1 MSNRIIEAVMRLS
14 AKLGPMG
21 AFSQMSGKLEQVDR
35 KARAFNRTQDAM
47 RAGALSFSRTLI
59 SGIAGYGAVRA
70 TSALVTN
77 FASAERRLNR
87 IAINADAG
95 KDKLDE
101 MFRTVNRAAL
111 DYSVTQ
117 DSVTD
122 GLDTLVSAGRSLEDA
137 LSFLP
142 SVTATAQAAGAD
154 ISDIATTADSV
165 ATNFGFAGEQMQRA
179 FDILV
184 TSGKQGKFELKDM
197 ARYIPS
203 IAPAFAAVGY
213 KGEAGLKRLAS
224 ALQTIRI
231 REGSAEEAATDL
243 QNVLQ
248 KMQSKETVKA
258 FAKFHIDLPK
268 ELDKARK
275 SGKDLLDVMIE
286 LTEKAS
292 KGDLSKIPQ
301 LFTDLQ
307 VQKGMRA
314 LVQGKDAFH
323 QFVADL
329 DTVDGSTLRDLGRIL
344 EDNQSKIDRMG
355 ASWERFKRA
364 VGEGIAPTATGAMD
378 FLSSNM
384 DKAQFIN
391 AQLDKE
397 GMTFWEKRMWWLRN
411 GFDNQEQGIK
421 AFKGGW
427 RSPEGLIAAKGP
439 MSASPEL
446 PSRRQDQPGAIPV
459 PTSGP
464 VAPSMAEQ
472 YSLYGRGHAAAV
484 RAGAYEQKHVG
495 MMEAFDSPQ
504 AMERATIA
512 AAADLQRAGVETAAS
527 VSSGGKQAGDSIK
540 EGADGLAS
548 VAGQLKDAL
557 VSGAAALTS
566 AARSAAADLSRP
578 IGSLKQPV
586 RADTGKSNAG
596 QMMGPR

>member
-1 MSNRIIEAVMRLS
+1 MSNRVIEAVMRLS

-21 AFSQMSGKLEQVDR
+21 AFGQLSGKLHQVDQ
-35 KARAFNRTQDAM
+35 KAKAFNRTQGAM
-47 RAGALSFSRTLI
+47 TSGVMAFNRAMI
-59 SGIAGYGAVRA
+59 SGLAGYGMVRGTA
-70 TSALVTN
+70 ALVTN

-95 KDKLDE
+95 KEKLSE
-101 MFRTVNRAAL
+101 MFRTVDRAAL
-111 DYSVTQ
+111 DYSTTQ
-117 DSVTD
+117 DDVTT
-122 GLDTLVSAGRSLEDA
+122 GLETLVAAGRDLDSA
-137 LSFLP
+137 MSFLP
-142 SVTATAQAAGAD
+142 AVTATAQAAGAE
-154 ISDIATTADSV
+154 ITDIATTADSIG
-165 ATNFGFAGEQMQRA
+165 TNFGIAGDKMQRA

-197 ARYIPS
+197 AQYVPAL
-203 IAPAFAAVGY
+203 APAFSALGY

-231 REGSAEEAATDL
+231 RESDAASAATDL

-248 KMQSKETVKA
+248 KMESKETVKN
-258 FAKFHIDLPK
+258 FAKFHINLPK
-268 ELDKARK
+268 ELAAARK

-286 LTEKAS
+286 LTEKAT

-329 DTVDGSTLRDLGRIL
+329 DNVDGSTLRDLGRIL
-344 EDNQSKIDRMG
+344 DDNQAKIDRMG
-355 ASWERFKRA
+355 ASWERMKRA
-364 VGEGIAPTATGAMD
+364 VGAGIAPTATGAMD
-378 FLSSNM
+378 YISSNM

-397 GMTFWEKRMWWLRN
+397 GMTFWQKRMWWLRN
-411 GFDNQEQGIK
+411 GFDNQDQGMM

-427 RSPEGLIAAKGP
+427 RSPEGLLAAKGP
-439 MSASPEL
+439 MSVSPEL
-446 PSRRQDQPGAIPV
+446 PSRRQDQPGFVPV
-459 PTSGP
+459 PTPRP

-484 RAGAYEQKHVG
+484 RAGAFEQKHVG
-495 MMEAFDSPQ
+495 MFEAFNS
-504 AMERATIA
+504 AEGMERATSA
-512 AAADLQRAGVETAAS
+512 AAADLQRAGVETASS
-527 VSSGGKQAGDSIK
+527 VSDSGKQAGDSIK
-540 EGADGLAS
+540 EGADSLAS
-548 VAGQLKDAL
+548 VAGQLRDAL
-557 VSGAAALTS
+557 VSGANSLS
-566 AARSAAADLSRP
+566 AAASRAAADLSRP
-578 IGSLKQPV
+578 ISSLKSPV

>member
-1 MSNRIIEAVMRLS
+1 MSNRVIEAVLRLS

-21 AFSQMSGKLEQVDR
+21 AFGQLSGKLNQVNQ
-35 KARAFNRTQDAM
+35 KALAFNKTQSLLA
-47 RAGALSFSRTLI
+47 RNSLLASTALR
-59 SGIAGYGAVRA
+59 GMVAYGVVRG
-70 TSALVTN
+70 TSELVTN
-77 FASAERRLNR
+77 FAGAERRLNR
-87 IAINADAG
+87 IVINADAG

-101 MFRTVNRAAL
+101 MFRTVNRSAL
-111 DYSVTQ
+111 DYATTQ

-122 GLDTLVSAGRSLEDA
+122 GLETLVASGRSLDDA

-142 SVTATAQAAGAD
+142 AVTATAQAAGAE
-154 ISDIATTADSV
+154 IADIATTADSV
-165 ATNFGFAGEQMQRA
+165 ATNFDFAGDKMQRA

-197 ARYIPS
+197 ARYVPS
-203 IAPAFAAVGY
+203 LAPAFAAVGY

-224 ALQTIRI
+224 ALQTIRL

-248 KMQSKETVKA
+248 KMQSSETVKN
-258 FAKFHIDLPK
+258 FAKYHIDLPK
-268 ELDKARK
+268 ELDAARK

-286 LTEKAS
+286 LTEKAT

-329 DTVDGSTLRDLGRIL
+329 DNVDGSTLRDLGKIL
-344 EDNQSKIDRMG
+344 DDNQSKIDRMG
-355 ASWERFKRA
+355 ASWERMKRSI
-364 VGEGIAPTATGAMD
+364 GEGIAPAATGAMD
-378 FLSSNM
+378 FISSNL

-391 AQLDKE
+391 AQLDQK
-397 GMTFWEKRMWWLRN
+397 GMTFWQKRMWWLRN
-411 GFDNQEQGIK
+411 GFDNQDQGMM
-421 AFKGGW
+421 AFKAGW
-427 RSPEGLIAAKGP
+427 RSPEGLLAAKGP
-439 MSASPEL
+439 MAVSPEL
-446 PSRRQDQPGAIPV
+446 PSRRQDQNGAIPA
-459 PTSGP
+459 PSPRP
-464 VAPSMAEQ
+464 VAPTIAEQ
-472 YSLYGRGHAAAV
+472 YRLYGRGHAAAV
-484 RAGAYEQKHVG
+484 RAGAFEQKHVG
-495 MMEAFDSPQ
+495 MMEAFDSPE
-504 AMERATIA
+504 AMERATSA
-512 AAADLQRAGVETAAS
+512 AAADLQRAGIETASS
-527 VSSGGKQAGDSIK
+527 VSDGGKQAGDSIK
-540 EGADGLAS
+540 AGADNLAS

-557 VSGAAALTS
+557 VSGAAALSS
-566 AARSAAADLSRP
+566 AASRAAADLSRP